1 MIDNQRKV
9 IVGAYLS
16 RKKKGG
22 SYNIC
27 QELLSEKWIVKRSRF
42 QALYILSPQSV
53 AILANP
59 ILWVVLNI
67 NTIVLRINLIRVQ
80 SRNSIKQVGLSI
92 HFKISFVR
100 KSDNIKYKTQ
110 KSCNENPSLKSTDLR
125 QTQRFIEN

>member
-22 SYNIC
+22 LYNIC

-125 QTQRFIEN
+125 QTQRFIES